1 MIEGETMNSKKQF
14 TDFVQENG
22 YQLLG
27 SAELG
32 LTKKDALSAVAKAR
46 SEELQIL
53 GGDVYFRRSGKI
65 VPAYAN
71 WSTEQL
77 DSETAKEYA
86 ERSWTETEAYI
97 KQYREPEDAELIF
110 VLVVPK

>member
-1 MIEGETMNSKKQF
+1 MIEGETMNSEKQF
-14 TDFVQENG
+14 TDFIQENG
-22 YQLLG
+22 CPLLG

-46 SEELQIL
+46 SEELHIL
-53 GGDVYFRRSGKI
+53 GGDVYFQRFGRI
-65 VPAYAN
+65 VPAYSN

-77 DSETAKEYA
+77 ESETAKEYA
-86 ERSWTETEAYI
+86 ERSWTEAEAYI
-97 KQYREPEDAELIF
+97 KQYREPEDAEYIF